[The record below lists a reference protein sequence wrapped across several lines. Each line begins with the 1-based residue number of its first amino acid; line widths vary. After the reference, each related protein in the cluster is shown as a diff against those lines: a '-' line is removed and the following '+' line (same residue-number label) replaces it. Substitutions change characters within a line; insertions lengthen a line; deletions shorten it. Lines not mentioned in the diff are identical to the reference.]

1 MTEAVGM
8 PPADLAAFRADPI
21 WPLRSAAAPTIVREL
36 DAADAAPEVS
46 MDALAAVSVPVLQV
60 AGSASPASFREAAAA
75 LDARLADGPARGHRG
90 RPARGPPQPPGGAR
104 RPRRGVPRRLRCTA
118 RGTLEAMDL
127 GLFGWI
133 FVGLIAGSI
142 SGWFVGSRSVQGCLP
157 TMIVGVVGGVI
168 GGWLAGAMG
177 LGRVE
182 GLIGALV
189 FATIGAI
196 LVRLVLRAIE
206 RD

>member
-1 MTEAVGM
+1 
-8 PPADLAAFRADPI
+8 
-21 WPLRSAAAPTIVREL
+21 
-36 DAADAAPEVS
+36 
-46 MDALAAVSVPVLQV
+46 
-60 AGSASPASFREAAAA
+60 
-75 LDARLADGPARGHRG
+75 
-90 RPARGPPQPPGGAR
+90 
-104 RPRRGVPRRLRCTA
+104 
-118 RGTLEAMDL
+118 MDL

-157 TMIVGVVGGVI
+157 TMIVGVVGGVL

-182 GLIGALV
+182 GLLGALV
-189 FATIGAI
+189 FATVGAVLI
-196 LVRLVLRAIE
+196 RLILRAIE